1 MSPTNVN
8 GTLFFRA
15 NDGIFG
21 WELWRSDGTTAGT
34 ALVGNGA
41 RERHPAETSLAVYPV
56 THLTGVGGTLFFFAD
71 NGHSGHEL
79 WAATP

>member
-1 MSPTNVN
+1 M
-8 GTLFFRA
+8 GERRH
-15 NDGIFG
+15 GG
-21 WELWRSDGTTAGT
+21 R
-34 ALVGNGA
+34 NGA